1 MRFFHIA
8 DVHLGAE
15 PDKGYPWSQDRSR
28 EIWDS
33 FRRVIEQ
40 AGRDH
45 VDLLLIAGDLFH
57 RQPLAREL
65 KEVNAMFS
73 MIPDTKIVLIAGNHD
88 YLRKDSPYRKFPWGK
103 NVWGLWS
110 QEFSHVDFPEMGVRV
125 RGCSYESREI
135 RQPLYDSLKK
145 SGEMPVEILLA
156 HGGDEKHIPI
166 SRERLIAGGFDY
178 VALGHIHKPQVL
190 LEDRIIY
197 PGSLEPTEKNDTGVH
212 GFVKGEIKKGKVRTA
227 FVPWAVREYKELR
240 IPVTRET
247 TQYRLTQF
255 LQELIKKMGEKHI
268 YTVLLEGKRDPDTEF
283 HLNQLYSLGNIRA
296 VEDQT
301 RPGWSLEELCRKY
314 KGSLLEEYIRS
325 FGEKPDEEAEKAL
338 EYGIGALLETG
349 EEIL

>member
-1 MRFFHIA
+1 
-8 DVHLGAE
+8 
-15 PDKGYPWSQDRSR
+15 
-28 EIWDS
+28 
-33 FRRVIEQ
+33 
-40 AGRDH
+40 
-45 VDLLLIAGDLFH
+45 
-57 RQPLAREL
+57 
-65 KEVNAMFS
+65 
-73 MIPDTKIVLIAGNHD
+73 
-88 YLRKDSPYRKFPWGK
+88 
-103 NVWGLWS
+103 
-110 QEFSHVDFPEMGVRV
+110 MGVRV

-314 KGSLLEEYIRS
+314 KDSLLEEYIRS